1 MPLPSPE
8 LIGLTD
14 PREVSGELE
23 IPQDLSV
30 PPARQLSAAVSGSE
44 DLPAGPSRA
53 QTEVARARP
62 SLPRVL
68 PDSLPK
74 RRPRREAAGLS
85 RLAPEDRTFV
95 QIMVAAEVRE
105 RLADASYALE
115 DVRPGCH
122 LQQTIVGALISRHV
136 DPEDP
141 QAMDALLVR
150 LAAWTEDPLS
160 QRRGEALK
168 LGWRLPHSLTR
179 RLDKAVLR
187 LKATHR
193 HLTPS
198 AKALLASL
206 IMSEL
211 KPDTP
216 LGIEHLV
223 NLVVPYVEQYE
234 RPLVAPTDPD

>member
-1 MPLPSPE
+1 
-8 LIGLTD
+8 
-14 PREVSGELE
+14 
-23 IPQDLSV
+23 
-30 PPARQLSAAVSGSE
+30 
-44 DLPAGPSRA
+44 
-53 QTEVARARP
+53 
-62 SLPRVL
+62 
-68 PDSLPK
+68 
-74 RRPRREAAGLS
+74 
-85 RLAPEDRTFV
+85 
-95 QIMVAAEVRE
+95 MVAAEVRE

-136 DPEDP
+136 DPGDP

-211 KPDTP
+211 EPDTP

-234 RPLVAPTDPD
+234 RPLVAPPDPG